1 MLHEFFIAFSAS
13 PFQLSE
19 LLVNAGKW
27 TLGLWRLDN
36 VEFHNVENLYHDKL
50 GHARLDPRKRS
61 DHDEH
66 IPDSLWL
73 MDF

>member
-1 MLHEFFIAFSAS
+1 MLHVFFIAFSAS

-36 VEFHNVENLYHDKL
+36 VEFHHVEKLYHDKL
-50 GHARLDPRKRS
+50 GHARLDPCKRS

-66 IPDSLWL
+66 IHDSLWL